1 MNRGPVTFRTYLLA
15 VCLLLSFSSTGFAAT
30 VSAVKGQKVLINLDG
45 DTAEVGDEFYLI
57 NPETQKRTAVIR
69 IKQVKPGKALGDILR
84 GKAVSGSSL
93 QAKAP
98 SSMSADATPSES
110 GSTSNSNSAGYLRVL
125 KDSWGITGGYLMS
138 TMDADITYRNS
149 FDVIQKTS
157 ASMSG
162 SGFGVSGFY
171 DYVLNSSLVGRG
183 SAGIEQFNVAGSA
196 DSAGCQNS
204 TNCDAKINY
213 LSLYGILKWYPL
225 QDKYRVWVGGG
236 MGYLLA
242 LSKSSTA
249 LNESQISTNQVFTV
263 GGGVDVQ
270 MNRKNYVPVSIE
282 YNMFPASD
290 TVKASMI
297 SIKAGWAWNL

>member
-1 MNRGPVTFRTYLLA
+1 MIFRARLFTI
-15 VCLLLSFSSTGFAAT
+15 CLLLSFSSASFAAT
-30 VSAVKGQKVLINLDG
+30 VSAVKGQRVLINLDG

-57 NPETQKRTAVIR
+57 NPDTHKRIAIIR
-69 IKQVKPGKALGDILR
+69 IKQIKPGKALGDVLR
-84 GKAVSGSSL
+84 GKAVSGSTL

-98 SSMSADATPSES
+98 SSMSADVTSPSES
-110 GSTSNSNSAGYLRVL
+110 SSSVSNSSGFLRVL
-125 KDSWGITGGYLMS
+125 KDSWGVTGGYLMS
-138 TMDADITYRNS
+138 TMDADITYRDPG
-149 FDVIQKTS
+149 FGTVLKTS
-157 ASMSG
+157 ASMAG
-162 SGFGVSGFY
+162 SGFGVGGFY
-171 DYVLNSSLVGRG
+171 DYALNSSLVGRG
-183 SAGIEQFNVAGSA
+183 AAGIEQFNVTGSA
-196 DSAGCQNS
+196 SSAGCQSS

-213 LSLYGILKWYPL
+213 LSLYGLLKWYPL

-242 LSKSSTA
+242 LSKSSSA

-270 MNRKNYVPVSIE
+270 MSRKNYVPISIE
-282 YNMFPASD
+282 YNMFPPSD

>member
-1 MNRGPVTFRTYLLA
+1 MIFRTRLLA
-15 VCLLLSFSSTGFAAT
+15 ICLLLSFSSAGFAAT

-45 DTAEVGDEFYLI
+45 DTTEVGDEFYLI
-57 NPETQKRTAVIR
+57 NPETQKRTAIIR

-84 GKAVSGSSL
+84 GKAVSGSTL

-98 SSMSADATPSES
+98 SSMSADVPASSESS
-110 GSTSNSNSAGYLRVL
+110 GSTSGNNAGYLRVL

-138 TMDADITYRNS
+138 TMDADITYRDPG
-149 FDVIQKTS
+149 FGTMLKTS

-162 SGFGVSGFY
+162 SGFGVGGFY

-183 SAGIEQFNVAGSA
+183 FAAIEQFNVTGSA
-196 DSAGCQNS
+196 SSAGCQNS

-213 LSLYGILKWYPL
+213 LSLYGLLKWYPL
-225 QDKYRVWVGGG
+225 QDKYRIWVGGG

-249 LNESQISTNQVFTV
+249 LNESQISTNQVFTL

-270 MNRKNYVPVSIE
+270 MSRKNYVPVSLE
-282 YNMFPASD
+282 YNMFPPSD